1 MKIWQLIQFFFIIL
15 LSLPIA
21 VLPHTLALKA
31 GEILG
36 LLSFY
41 IWRSKR
47 LIAIENLNAI
57 IKTNPMFLKKIKGK
71 NSSYE
76 IARELFKN
84 LGLSLI
90 EIIKIYYGLGNK
102 IIENVEIKG
111 IHNYE
116 KAKSKNRGVVLFT
129 GHCGNWEL
137 MALAFGLKV
146 DKLSVIAR
154 RQKNPYINRII
165 EKIRSIYGNKII
177 DKKGAITEIFE
188 VLRNNR
194 SVGILADE
202 AVFKKKGYRIDF
214 LGITTG
220 SSKLPALIS
229 KKTGATILPAFINR
243 EGKKHV
249 ITLLPEI
256 KVCKKDDSKFL
267 VENTITIYKY
277 IEDYIKEHP
286 SEWFFLTHRRLK
298 KILCLKN

>member
-21 VLPHTLALKA
+21 FLPRTLALKA

-71 NSSYE
+71 ISSYE

-84 LGLSLI
+84 LSLSLV

-137 MALAFGLKV
+137 MAFAHLDL
-146 DKLSVIAR
+146 R
-154 RQKNPYINRII
+154 WTNY
-165 EKIRSIYGNKII
+165 RS
-177 DKKGAITEIFE
+177 
-188 VLRNNR
+188 
-194 SVGILADE
+194 
-202 AVFKKKGYRIDF
+202 
-214 LGITTG
+214 
-220 SSKLPALIS
+220 
-229 KKTGATILPAFINR
+229 
-243 EGKKHV
+243 
-249 ITLLPEI
+249 
-256 KVCKKDDSKFL
+256 
-267 VENTITIYKY
+267 
-277 IEDYIKEHP
+277 
-286 SEWFFLTHRRLK
+286 
-298 KILCLKN
+298 